1 MEINKFNEGKI
12 YQIID
17 HTGENKPYV
26 GSTIQRLKKRLN
38 GHERDS
44 MNPVV
49 NCASKPL
56 ILNNN
61 YEIQLIENFPC
72 NSFIELRQREQYHMD
87 NMECCNKSR
96 AYTSKEQ
103 VAENKKKY
111 YDTNKDELLEKK
123 RTYDSVYH
131 QCECGG
137 GYSMSH
143 RARHMN
149 SKKCKNHFK
158 NKNIDNSINDNSP

>member
-1 MEINKFNEGKI
+1 MNKFNEGKI
-12 YQIID
+12 YKIVD
-17 HTGENKPYV
+17 YTGENKPYI
-26 GSTIQRLKKRLN
+26 GSTIQSLKKRLR

-72 NSFIELRQREQYHMD
+72 ESFSQLREREQYHMD
-87 NMECCNKSR
+87 NIECCNISR
-96 AYTSKEQ
+96 AYTSQ
-103 VAENKKKY
+103 QQKKDISKLY
-111 YDTNKDELLEKK
+111 YETNKDDLLKKK
-123 RTYDSVYH
+123 REYDSVYH
-131 QCECGG
+131 KCECGG

-149 SKKCKNHFK
+149 SNKCKNYFK
-158 NKNIDNSINDNSP
+158 NKNLDNSINDNSP